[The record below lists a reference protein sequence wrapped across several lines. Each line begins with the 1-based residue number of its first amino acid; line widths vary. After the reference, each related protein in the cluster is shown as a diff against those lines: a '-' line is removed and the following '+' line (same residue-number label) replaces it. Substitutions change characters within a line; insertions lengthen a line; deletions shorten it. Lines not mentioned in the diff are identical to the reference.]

1 MEARA
6 ARDDGLA
13 VFSDLGIQDFRLRV
27 VARLDSVLG
36 TDVHAAAAADA
47 AAMVD
52 GAFLVL
58 NDRGAVRADLL
69 AGAAADAEALVNGG
83 LFIGVHFHLARAG
96 AAAHAEVLQR
106 AAEAGGL
113 VALEVG
119 EGDDDVGVHQGAAD
133 LGRGTVLRALDR
145 DFHLIRALQA
155 IGDDDV
161 AARGERGEA
170 VGIGGVHMLE
180 RMLAAADVERVAVG
194 QEGTAAQF
202 LDEVGHGL
210 GIVRPQIG
218 QIAELAE
225 VHLDGDEFILKI
237 DLVHAG
243 LQQKLA
249 QLLLLVQAGMAAEV
263 GEIYWTGVHN
273 SASIFYRYAVILAK
287 FLQTV
292 KLRPRR
298 SCQNAEDLQF
308 VNCQARQ
315 CD

>member
-1 MEARA
+1 
-6 ARDDGLA
+6 
-13 VFSDLGIQDFRLRV
+13 
-27 VARLDSVLG
+27 
-36 TDVHAAAAADA
+36 
-47 AAMVD
+47 
-52 GAFLVL
+52 
-58 NDRGAVRADLL
+58 
-69 AGAAADAEALVNGG
+69 
-83 LFIGVHFHLARAG
+83 
-96 AAAHAEVLQR
+96 
-106 AAEAGGL
+106 
-113 VALEVG
+113 
-119 EGDDDVGVHQGAAD
+119 
-133 LGRGTVLRALDR
+133 
-145 DFHLIRALQA
+145 
-155 IGDDDV
+155 
-161 AARGERGEA
+161 
-170 VGIGGVHMLE
+170 
-180 RMLAAADVERVAVG
+180 MLAAADVERVAVG
-194 QEGTAAQF
+194 QEGTAAEL

-210 GIVRPQIG
+210 GIVWPQIG

-298 SCQNAEDLQF
+298 SCQDAEDLQF